1 MILARMFCPNCKTEY
16 RPGFSRCSD
25 CGADLVERL
34 ESSAASQSE
43 AAAGPELL
51 WTGTDSAAY
60 GLIVD
65 ALDDAEIPHHE
76 SSREAGPLPGLSQP
90 VYAIFIPS
98 RHREAGR
105 AAMEKAVGEL
115 LDGSP
120 QPVGRALGAP
130 SAAAD
135 LVFIDD
141 KEQDDDDGSA
151 PDDIVENFDPDLATS
166 EVWSG
171 GDADL
176 KDMLVACL
184 RENGI
189 GCEVQA
195 NGKVRI
201 LVMPESEARARE
213 IIREVLDASAPE

>member
-1 MILARMFCPNCKTEY
+1 MFCPKCKTEY
-16 RPGFSRCSD
+16 RSGFTHCSD
-25 CGADLVERL
+25 CGGELVEGL
-34 ESSAASQSE
+34 EPLATNRPE

-51 WTGTDSAAY
+51 WSGTDSAAY

-76 SSREAGPLPGLSQP
+76 STREVGPLPGLSQP

-98 RHREAGR
+98 RHREAAR
-105 AAMEKAVGEL
+105 AAMEKAVREL
-115 LDGSP
+115 HDGSP
-120 QPVGRALGAP
+120 QPASSALG
-130 SAAAD
+130 SASGANALAFAD
-135 LVFIDD
+135 DE
-141 KEQDDDDGSA
+141 KEDDGASA
-151 PDDIVENFDPDLATS
+151 PDDIVEDFEPELATS

-171 GDADL
+171 GDAEM

-195 NGKVRI
+195 NGNVRI
-201 LVMPESEARARE
+201 LVMPESESRARE